1 MTHDSATHNI
11 NRRKLILAAV
21 AAAPVVVLAALPAE
35 AAKVSQASVGYV
47 AHPNAGHA
55 CGGCKLYEAPTACK
69 LVAGKISPAGWC
81 QLWVA
86 KA

>member
-1 MTHDSATHNI
+1 MAHDYDINSI
-11 NRRKLILAAV
+11 NRRKLILAAA
-21 AAAPVVVLAALPAE
+21 AAAPVVMLAALPAE

-47 AHPNAGHA
+47 THPNAGHA
-55 CGGCKLYEAPTACK
+55 CGGCKLYEAPAACK

-81 QLWVA
+81 QLWVS